1 MSDDTKTPLSELFKD
16 LPERASVQ
24 AFDRGDA
31 CGFVVSWCE
40 PGYGF
45 GQFTFGLDKKTR
57 AFFGD
62 TECTD
67 TALVGRIL
75 ARLPGTVVE
84 P

>member
-1 MSDDTKTPLSELFKD
+1 MPDDTKAPLSELFKD
-16 LPERASVQ
+16 LPEGACVR
-24 AFDRGDA
+24 AFDREGA
-31 CGFVVSWCE
+31 CGFVVSWSE

-45 GQFTFGLDKKTR
+45 GEFAFGLDKKTR

-67 TALVGRIL
+67 PDFVGRVL
-75 ARLPGTVVE
+75 ARLVGTVVK